1 MLLAIDTSTRYAGI
15 ALADEDRVVS
25 VRAWYSVVNHSRE
38 LMPAVD
44 QALKERDINAA
55 QLDAVAVALGPGGF
69 SALRVGLSAA
79 KGLALIG
86 RRPIIGVGTLDL
98 EAFPYQGTGL
108 EVCALLD
115 AGRGEVATALFGPE
129 GERARDDLI
138 SAPETILDDVKK
150 STVFCGEGVRGRE
163 ELIKGRLGDQALLM
177 GEPSPATRL
186 GSLAVLAR
194 RRLDAGDFD
203 DLNSLQP
210 YYLRMPSI
218 GVRKQRDRT
227 PQGASPPRSN
237 SNV

>member
-15 ALADEDRVVS
+15 ALADESRVVY

-38 LMPAVD
+38 LMPAVG
-44 QALKERDINAA
+44 QALKERDVAVS

-86 RRPIIGVGTLDL
+86 GLPIVGVGTLDL
-98 EAFPYQGTGL
+98 EAFPYRGTGL

-115 AGRGEVATALFGPE
+115 AGRGEVASALFGPD
-129 GERARDDLI
+129 GKRIRDDMI
-138 SAPETILDDVKK
+138 SAPENILDDVKEP
-150 STVFCGEGVRGRE
+150 TVFCGEGVRSRE
-163 ELIKGRLGDQALLM
+163 EVIKDRLGDKALLM
-177 GEPSPATRL
+177 VEPSPATRL

-194 RRLDAGDFD
+194 RRLDAGDLD
-203 DLNSLQP
+203 DLGGLQP

-227 PQGASPPRSN
+227 PQGSSRPKSN
-237 SNV
+237 SSV

>member
-15 ALADEDRVVS
+15 ALADENRVVS
-25 VRAWYSVVNHSRE
+25 IRAWYSVVNHSKE
-38 LMPAVD
+38 LMPAV
-44 QALKERDINAA
+44 QQTLKERGITPS

-86 RRPIIGVGTLDL
+86 GRPIIGVGTLDL
-98 EAFPYQGTGL
+98 EAFPYRATGL

-115 AGRGEVATALFGPE
+115 AGRGEVASALFWPDGN
-129 GERARDDLI
+129 RARDDLI
-138 SAPETILDDVKK
+138 SIPEDILDDVKK
-150 STVFCGEGVRGRE
+150 PTVFCGEGIRGRE
-163 ELIKGRLGDQALLM
+163 ELIKDRTGGKALLM
-177 GEPSPATRL
+177 GEPSPAVRL

-194 RRLDAGDFD
+194 RRLDAGDSD
-203 DLNSLQP
+203 DLSGLQP

-227 PQGASPPRSN
+227 PQRPAATRGN
-237 SNV
+237 SSE